1 MCFLKLLLVSQWY
14 QWFSSQFLLAK
25 LGWCA
30 QLQVALPAAKLFLC
44 PALSRCVQMC
54 PGCFKISGKHSYTRN
69 NVDSDLAFGGLEHEL
84 QNLRSSGVLC
94 APCGY
99 CTCTNI
105 YWIYCSAC
113 SALMDLTGSRLHAG
127 PLASSGTSVFP
138 VSSYLCLR
146 ATSVD
151 VHVEGP
157 VWENLLSPSR
167 CENPTT
173 LRESKETNRIFD

>member
-14 QWFSSQFLLAK
+14 QWFSSKFLLAK

-44 PALSRCVQMC
+44 PDVSRCVQDASRSAANTATQETMWIRIL
-54 PGCFKISGKHSYTRN
+54 P
-69 NVDSDLAFGGLEHEL
+69 LGGLEHEL

-173 LRESKETNRIFD
+173 VRESKETNRIFD